1 MKNSILYVLVFFLSL
16 PTVFSQEIPIKGKEL
31 FGNLKARHIGPAVM
45 SGRISDIELHPSN
58 ANIIYAGAAGGGV
71 WKSIDGGTF
80 FTPIFDEHAQSIGS
94 IAIDPTD
101 PDNTVWVGTGET
113 WVRNSVSIGDGIYK
127 TTDGGTNW
135 KKMGLEKSER
145 ISGIKINPNNN
156 NEVFVGV
163 MGALWGDSKDRGVYK
178 TSDGGVTW
186 ENILYIDEKTG
197 VADLAMDPNNPN
209 ILYASMWQFRRSP
222 WSFSSGGEN
231 SGLFKTTDG
240 GKTWNKIHSGFPKG
254 KLGRIGLA
262 IAPSQPQTVYIVLET
277 EEAKSNGLY
286 RSDDGGNSWNH
297 LNNNFELVVRPFYF
311 SRITIDPKNPD
322 ILVKGGLN
330 GAISR
335 DGGKTFKPL
344 GTMHPDIHDIAFHI
358 NNSDI
363 MFVGTDGGVYRS
375 WNGGSTLEIVEN
387 IPVSQ
392 YYHVSVDNAEPYN
405 VYGGLQDNG
414 SWYGPSSAPGGVKA
428 KHWNSVGIGDGFR
441 VLKHPTKNIIYSEM
455 QGAAN
460 VWRYDVDRVQTKT
473 IQPMAEKGDPKLR
486 FNWNTP
492 MALSKFHPD
501 RFYMGSQF
509 LHKSEDMGDTWV
521 KISPDLT
528 TNDLKKQDQS
538 QSGGLSIDNSGA
550 ETHTTIFTIAESPLD
565 ENIIWVG
572 TDDGNV
578 QVTQDAGKTWTNTI
592 ANVPNLPKNTWCYK
606 VYASNF
612 NKGAA
617 YAVFEGHATGNMTPY
632 AYKTTDFGRTWK
644 SIITEDVKGFA
655 RSILE
660 DYKNENLL
668 FLGTEFGLYI
678 TVDGGI
684 NWSQFTNNMPA
695 AAVMYIALQEKT
707 NDLVLATHGR
717 GIIIIDD
724 ISPLREVTN
733 EIMNKEVHFFS
744 SKPMVMP
751 EEGGF
756 SEYFGTETQFVGQN
770 PSTNARIVYYLNK
783 RHTFGKM
790 EMEVQ
795 DLQGNTIAKLNPG
808 KSKGLNIVDWT
819 FTSRGPKI
827 AEAKTIS
834 FGGFAAPR
842 VPAGKYN
849 VVMTKG
855 KDTFIQPIELI
866 YDPNSLVT
874 DEGRKERN
882 NMVKILF
889 DMNENLAYTVYK
901 MNISIKRAED
911 LLLEDAN
918 AKKVAQP
925 VINDLNTLLKTMV
938 VTTGDNYVASA
949 EPELR
954 EKLADLY
961 SSVTNN
967 YDRPTGA
974 QMANYEAIKEK
985 YDSALTSY
993 KAIHKKQVSKLEDYL
1008 KKQNKTP
1015 LEFKSFEEFLK

>member
-473 IQPMAEKGDPKLR
+473 IQPMAEKGDPK
-486 FNWNTP
+486 
-492 MALSKFHPD
+492 
-501 RFYMGSQF
+501 
-509 LHKSEDMGDTWV
+509 
-521 KISPDLT
+521 
-528 TNDLKKQDQS
+528 
-538 QSGGLSIDNSGA
+538 
-550 ETHTTIFTIAESPLD
+550 
-565 ENIIWVG
+565 
-572 TDDGNV
+572 
-578 QVTQDAGKTWTNTI
+578 
-592 ANVPNLPKNTWCYK
+592 
-606 VYASNF
+606 
-612 NKGAA
+612 
-617 YAVFEGHATGNMTPY
+617 
-632 AYKTTDFGRTWK
+632 
-644 SIITEDVKGFA
+644 
-655 RSILE
+655 
-660 DYKNENLL
+660 
-668 FLGTEFGLYI
+668 
-678 TVDGGI
+678 
-684 NWSQFTNNMPA
+684 
-695 AAVMYIALQEKT
+695 
-707 NDLVLATHGR
+707 
-717 GIIIIDD
+717 
-724 ISPLREVTN
+724 
-733 EIMNKEVHFFS
+733 
-744 SKPMVMP
+744 
-751 EEGGF
+751 
-756 SEYFGTETQFVGQN
+756 
-770 PSTNARIVYYLNK
+770 
-783 RHTFGKM
+783 
-790 EMEVQ
+790 
-795 DLQGNTIAKLNPG
+795 
-808 KSKGLNIVDWT
+808 
-819 FTSRGPKI
+819 
-827 AEAKTIS
+827 
-834 FGGFAAPR
+834 
-842 VPAGKYN
+842 
-849 VVMTKG
+849 
-855 KDTFIQPIELI
+855 
-866 YDPNSLVT
+866 
-874 DEGRKERN
+874 
-882 NMVKILF
+882 
-889 DMNENLAYTVYK
+889 
-901 MNISIKRAED
+901 
-911 LLLEDAN
+911 
-918 AKKVAQP
+918 
-925 VINDLNTLLKTMV
+925 
-938 VTTGDNYVASA
+938 
-949 EPELR
+949 
-954 EKLADLY
+954 
-961 SSVTNN
+961 
-967 YDRPTGA
+967 
-974 QMANYEAIKEK
+974 
-985 YDSALTSY
+985 
-993 KAIHKKQVSKLEDYL
+993 
-1008 KKQNKTP
+1008 
-1015 LEFKSFEEFLK
+1015 